1 MQSKGGN
8 RKSHYHSFCWNSYP
22 FIRFAYNV
30 FHRREN
36 RDFFF
41 RIQLRGNIIFQR
53 FSCEYDSCRKA
64 EPLFLSSDVFSLRWR
79 GQSAI
84 LSWMPLTWLPNVS
97 TDSCGICTSLNLIYL
112 RPPEGAE
119 ELSQPSIICS
129 LYLNFTFAPISA
141 LPHPSLPNSLGF
153 IFHRGATWYWEW
165 DEIALLFLNS
175 GELWMSARADKLQQT
190 LSARLPSRL
199 LFSRGDELS
208 AAGQEQQNTSYTVIT
223 TCTHC
228 WRHVCLWVSRC
239 YFLFT

>member
-1 MQSKGGN
+1 M
-8 RKSHYHSFCWNSYP
+8 F
-22 FIRFAYNV
+22 FIA
-30 FHRREN
+30 EKTGI
-36 RDFFF
+36 FF
-41 RIQLRGNIIFQR
+41 RIQLRGNITFQR

-79 GQSAI
+79 GQSAV

-112 RPPEGAE
+112 RPLVGAE

-141 LPHPSLPNSLGF
+141 LPLPSLSNSLGF
-153 IFHRGATWYWEW
+153 IFHRGAAWYWEW

-175 GELWMSARADKLQQT
+175 GWWIMNVADKLQQT
-190 LSARLPSRL
+190 LIAQLPSWL
-199 LFSRGDELS
+199 LFSRREELS
-208 AAGQEQQNTSYTVIT
+208 AAGQEQQNPSYTVIT